1 MRALL
6 AEDDA
11 ILADALSANLR
22 QAGFQVEVADN
33 GAVAEYLLT
42 RQTFEVGIIDLGLPL
57 VDGLTVV
64 QRVRRIKPQL
74 PLLILTALDGLE
86 HRVAGLNAGADDYLP
101 KPFDF
106 PELEAR
112 IRAVLRRAAPG
123 EVTASGA
130 LDPGTSATA
139 VGQLVF
145 DRDLRRATIA
155 GQALELTPREWL
167 LLDLLLTQRRKVITK
182 EQIGQAWSADL
193 SESGGPSSL
202 EVYIHRLRRK
212 LEGSGVGI
220 RTVRGLGY
228 LLETQD

>member
-11 ILADALSANLR
+11 ILADALGANLR
-22 QAGFQVEVADN
+22 SAGFEVEVADN

-42 RQTFEVGIIDLGLPL
+42 RQAFDVGIIDIGLPL

-64 QRVRRIKPQL
+64 QRVRLAKPGM
-74 PLLILTALDGLE
+74 PLLILTALDGL
-86 HRVAGLNAGADDYLP
+86 HNRVAGLNAGADDYLT

-112 IRAVLRRAAPG
+112 IRAVLRRSQPAP
-123 EVTASGA
+123 T
-130 LDPGTSATA
+130 PGTTEPAA
-139 VGQLVF
+139 ALVVGQLQF
-145 DRDLRRATIA
+145 DRDARRVTIA
-155 GQALELTPREWL
+155 GQTIDLSPREWL
-167 LLDLLLTQRRKVITK
+167 LLDLLLSQRRKVITK
-182 EQIGQAWSADL
+182 EQIAQAWSTEV

>member
-1 MRALL
+1 MLRALL
-6 AEDDA
+6 AEDDT
-11 ILADALSANLR
+11 ILADALGANLR
-22 QAGFQVEVADN
+22 AAGFDVEVADN

-42 RQTFEVGIIDLGLPL
+42 RQTFDVGIIDIGLPL

-64 QRVRRIKPQL
+64 QRVRAAKPGM
-74 PLLILTALDGLE
+74 PLLILTALDGL
-86 HRVAGLNAGADDYLP
+86 HNRVAGLNAGADDYLT

-112 IRAVLRRAAPG
+112 IRAVLRRSQPAPP
-123 EVTASGA
+123 AGA
-130 LDPGTSATA
+130 PQDPADA
-139 VGQLVF
+139 LMVGQLQF
-145 DRDLRRATIA
+145 DRDARRVTIA
-155 GQALELTPREWL
+155 GQPVDLSPREWL
-167 LLDLLLTQRRKVITK
+167 LLDLLLSQRRKVITK
-182 EQIGQAWSADL
+182 EQIAQAWSTDV